1 MLNWSIVSTMKYKLF
16 TLIVILLFIPAG
28 FFFQSCQK
36 QVQSTYTLGS
46 SKAPVHI
53 TLFQEFA
60 CPACKDFENEVAPR
74 IIKTYVNTG
83 KAQLTFVPTAFLD
96 QSRNAFIHAC
106 SLLND
111 KPLRFLPFMH
121 AYFQTSRA
129 DMTDEQF
136 SKKYPQIKIL
146 SSAKAS
152 AAIAKNNR
160 SLEKFYDSD
169 LRVPSV
175 LISDNWISSMSCL
188 NAYLVLLPC
197 F

>member
-1 MLNWSIVSTMKYKLF
+1 MNISWIPSHKNSYQREKTISMENNAQLEHSVDYEVQIIHAHSHP
-16 TLIVILLFIPAG
+16 TLHPCRL
-28 FFFQSCQK
+28 FFQSCQK

-136 SKKYPQIKIL
+136 SKKY
-146 SSAKAS
+146 
-152 AAIAKNNR
+152 
-160 SLEKFYDSD
+160 
-169 LRVPSV
+169 LR
-175 LISDNWISSMSCL
+175 
-188 NAYLVLLPC
+188 
-197 F
+197 